1 MVALPPV
8 PGCLKH
14 QFFNTVGSDTNV
26 SWHLFWDAGAAPTQ
40 AQASAAADAAHN
52 AWIAH
57 LAPLIGTTMS
67 LTQVKVTDLS
77 DPAGPVG
84 INGTAAAG
92 TRTGSAPLSAPV
104 SVLVNGT
111 FLTAFETG
119 WDSFIGVLG
128 SSMNWAVPSAASI
141 NIAYFKGHH
150 WTGTDETGHK
160 KIPDPYPGGPHKDA
174 IIAWK
179 PNPLIGTQRRRVR
192 PG

>member
-1 MVALPPV
+1 
-8 PGCLKH
+8 
-14 QFFNTVGSDTNV
+14 
-26 SWHLFWDAGAAPTQ
+26 
-40 AQASAAADAAHN
+40 
-52 AWIAH
+52 
-57 LAPLIGTTMS
+57 MS
-67 LTQVKVTDLS
+67 TPQQWNS
-77 DPAGPVG
+77 
-84 INGTAAAG
+84 
-92 TRTGSAPLSAPV
+92 
-104 SVLVNGT
+104 T